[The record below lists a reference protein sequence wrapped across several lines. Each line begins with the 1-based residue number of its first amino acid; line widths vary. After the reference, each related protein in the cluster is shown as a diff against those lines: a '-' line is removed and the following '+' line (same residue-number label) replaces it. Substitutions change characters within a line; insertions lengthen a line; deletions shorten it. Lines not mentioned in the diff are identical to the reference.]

1 MIKLVNF
8 IRSEIQSGNL
18 TPDLSSK
25 SAVEDDRY
33 LQPVLEDDVLLY
45 SLEEVI
51 GVIEDEALP
60 AANANG
66 KELPSGERAGALD
79 RIIELERAVQRIER
93 EFSKYRETV
102 RETVNKT
109 LEHRW
114 NSTHDADK
122 STNGAEESGNE
133 EKLLQDDDTHYFSSY
148 STNGELL

>member
-33 LQPVLEDDVLLY
+33 LQPVLEDDALLY

-51 GVIEDEALP
+51 GVIEDEVLP
-60 AANANG
+60 AADVNG
-66 KELPSGERAGALD
+66 KELPSGERGAGAVN
-79 RIIELERAVQRIER
+79 RVIELEREIQRIQH
-93 EFSKYRETV
+93 EFSEY

-133 EKLLQDDDTHYFSSY
+133 KQLHQDDDSHYFSSY
-148 STNGELL
+148 STNG

>member
-33 LQPVLEDDVLLY
+33 LQPVLEDDALLY

-51 GVIEDEALP
+51 GVIEDEVLP

-66 KELPSGERAGALD
+66 KELPSGERGAGAVN
-79 RIIELERAVQRIER
+79 RIIELEREIQRIQH
-93 EFSKYRETV
+93 EFSEY

-122 STNGAEESGNE
+122 PKNGAEESGNE
-133 EKLLQDDDTHYFSSY
+133 KQLRQDDDSHYFSSY
-148 STNGELL
+148 STNG

>member
-33 LQPVLEDDVLLY
+33 LQPVLEDDALLY

-51 GVIEDEALP
+51 GVIEDEVLP
-60 AANANG
+60 AANVNG
-66 KELPSGERAGALD
+66 KELPSGERGAGAVN
-79 RIIELERAVQRIER
+79 RVIELEREIQRIQH
-93 EFSKYRETV
+93 EFSEY

-109 LEHRW
+109 LEDRW

-133 EKLLQDDDTHYFSSY
+133 KQLRQDDDSHYFSSY
-148 STNGELL
+148 STNG